1 MYVSNFEICCRMNIS
16 IAFEKAATTFAFFV
30 RVLFTGLLLRIRTNV
45 GNTCIALRPKKQRT
59 WHEWCYSLKTA
70 SFRIGVSMPRLC
82 RVSVRVLATIRN
94 IHRCTYSP
102 TSVRPVTRH
111 ESSALSS
118 CKPHSIFALCFLAY
132 RSFLLPTDRII
143 ATRSSSN
150 FISNLSILLRS
161 TDLFECP

>member
-1 MYVSNFEICCRMNIS
+1 MLQNEHFDCLWKSCNHVCILRSSPFHGV
-16 IAFEKAATTFAFFV
+16 AFAYK
-30 RVLFTGLLLRIRTNV
+30 NV

-82 RVSVRVLATIRN
+82 RVSVRVFATIRN

-143 ATRSSSN
+143 ATRSSSS
-150 FISNLSILLRS
+150 FIFNLSIFLPN
-161 TDLFECP
+161 TDLFECPQRSL